1 MTAVLM
7 HTNGSSAHAPKTWM
21 TDSVQDFFTAFNWED
36 HSPEVQELKRSGLE
50 AIDNKPFWLTLSVSQ
65 FLSTIDWDGSTI
77 AATPNLEAPPQ
88 ATGADSLTLDDFS
101 DLF

>member
-1 MTAVLM
+1 MTAVLT

-21 TDSVQDFFTAFNWED
+21 THSVQDFFTAFNWED
-36 HSPEVQELKRSGLE
+36 QPPEVQELRRSGLE
-50 AIDNKPFWLTLSVSQ
+50 SIDNKPIWLTLTVSQ
-65 FLSTIDWDGSTI
+65 FMSTIDWDGSTI

-88 ATGADSLTLDDFS
+88 APGIDSLTLDDFS